1 MELYFFRNISN
12 YNELKAK
19 TDHAYKI
26 RSVNKRKVMIV
37 KTIELVGE
45 KEEEFFWKLQSD
57 NQFVI
62 ENLEL
67 MKIKDGVWHCIEMV
81 ENDKSLLVM
90 SDGYPYAKFVALKSL
105 N

>member
-1 MELYFFRNISN
+1 M
-12 YNELKAK
+12 
-19 TDHAYKI
+19 
-26 RSVNKRKVMIV
+26 
-37 KTIELVGE
+37 
-45 KEEEFFWKLQSD
+45 
-57 NQFVI
+57 I